1 MRRYFNVFR
10 TFAPQ
15 TKNYES
21 CYKIFVCSIERV
33 YDRSVVQ
40 RRLLGK
46 GIAMIIPSAI
56 LVFMC
61 TRSVLMILV
70 FYYMQVQ
77 KIEKARKWLE
87 RIKVNQLWKN
97 QRGYYFFIKGSMDVQ
112 TNKFSESERLF
123 KEALRLGLKKDVDK
137 AAVYLNL
144 AVLSGNK
151 NDKMTATMHL
161 KKAEALDSKGY
172 LKNDIKQVK
181 KMLNA
186 SPKMVRR

>member
-1 MRRYFNVFR
+1 MNHALKFLFALSSVFM
-10 TFAPQ
+10 TVLLF
-15 TKNYES
+15 S
-21 CYKIFVCSIERV
+21 DCYWGR
-33 YDRSVVQ
+33 
-40 RRLLGK
+40 

-61 TRSVLMILV
+61 TRSVRMILV

-77 KIEKARKWLE
+77 KLEKARKWLE
-87 RIKVNQLWKN
+87 RIKVNQLLKN

-144 AVLSGNK
+144 AVLSG
-151 NDKMTATMHL
+151 T
-161 KKAEALDSKGY
+161 G
-172 LKNDIKQVK
+172 
-181 KMLNA
+181 NA
-186 SPKMVRR
+186 YTVTVTDAAGESVSAANLM

>member
-1 MRRYFNVFR
+1 MNHAVKFLLALVTLLYTV
-10 TFAPQ
+10 
-15 TKNYES
+15 S
-21 CYKIFVCSIERV
+21 LFVDG
-33 YDRSVVQ
+33 YWGQ
-40 RRLLGK
+40 
-46 GIAMIIPSAI
+46 GIAMVIPSAL

-61 TRSVLMILV
+61 TRSVRMILV

-161 KKAEALDSKGY
+161 KKAEALDAKGY

-181 KMLNA
+181 KMLTA

>member
-1 MRRYFNVFR
+1 MNHAVKFLLALVTLLYTVSL
-10 TFAPQ
+10 FANGYWGQ
-15 TKNYES
+15 
-21 CYKIFVCSIERV
+21 
-33 YDRSVVQ
+33 
-40 RRLLGK
+40 
-46 GIAMIIPSAI
+46 GIAMVIPSAL

-61 TRSVLMILV
+61 TRSTRMILV

-77 KIEKARKWLE
+77 KIEKARKWLD

-161 KKAEALDSKGY
+161 KKAEALDTKGY

-181 KMLNA
+181 KMLTA

>member
-1 MRRYFNVFR
+1 MNHAIKF
-10 TFAPQ
+10 
-15 TKNYES
+15 
-21 CYKIFVCSIERV
+21 
-33 YDRSVVQ
+33 
-40 RRLLGK
+40 LLALSSLFLTVLLFSDGYWGR

-61 TRSVLMILV
+61 TRSVRMILV

-77 KIEKARKWLE
+77 KIEKARTWLN
-87 RIKVNQLWKN
+87 RIKVNQLW
-97 QRGYYFFIKGSMDVQ
+97 IKGSMDVQ
-112 TNKFSESERLF
+112 TNKFAESERLF

-181 KMLNA
+181 KMLTA

>member
-1 MRRYFNVFR
+1 MCFVHLHFKPRIMNHAIKFLFALSSVFM
-10 TFAPQ
+10 T
-15 TKNYES
+15 
-21 CYKIFVCSIERV
+21 I
-33 YDRSVVQ
+33 
-40 RRLLGK
+40 LLFSEGYWGR

-61 TRSVLMILV
+61 TRSVRMILV

-161 KKAEALDSKGY
+161 KKAESLDSKGY

>member
-1 MRRYFNVFR
+1 MCFVHLHFKLRIMNHAIKFLFALSSVFM
-10 TFAPQ
+10 T
-15 TKNYES
+15 
-21 CYKIFVCSIERV
+21 I
-33 YDRSVVQ
+33 
-40 RRLLGK
+40 LLFSDGYWGR

-61 TRSVLMILV
+61 TRSVRMILV

-77 KIEKARKWLE
+77 KLEKARKWLD